1 MNTDAV
7 ELFYSYA
14 HEDETFRKK
23 LEKHLSVL
31 KNQGVI
37 REWHDRKIVAGS
49 DWEEQIDGHLNSSR
63 IILLLVSSDF
73 LASNYITSVE
83 VTRAMERHEAGE
95 ARVVPV
101 ILRPCL
107 WDGTPFAKLQGL
119 PKDGKPV
126 TEWSNR
132 ENAFSDIARGIRSV
146 VEELKKSV
154 DADGPVKIKETP
166 LVMPDPIPAL
176 GIFIDR
182 VDVID
187 EIRRFFH
194 EDVGRLIVLQGFPGM
209 GKTTLAA
216 RLSGLIRSRVR
227 AVLWF
232 KCHPDRL
239 SSDVLFA
246 KFHAFFEENE
256 DHSLR
261 GIWNDMNPG
270 LFDVKI
276 NRLIRAL
283 DSNRYLIVFDEFE
296 NWLGDDFRIKNE
308 HVKKVLS
315 DIFCAAHKSKFILV
329 SHKRPA
335 FEPLTIPLPF
345 GSMKEHT
352 VLGLSEPYAIQLL
365 RESGLDIED
374 EELMGRIVNY
384 CDGNPLL
391 LQMFSYQV
399 RIRRRDPGELIE
411 AGAKETKFA
420 NLLREATSGLSRESR
435 RELERLSVF
444 RLPLSNRRQK
454 TPGVHYN
461 TAVEPLVDR
470 FLVISGESID
480 VPIIVKNFMLETLSE
495 SRRLELHKEA
505 AAFYKQLHGDRTPRD
520 YETLQSVLEEAY
532 HRFQGGDNEH
542 AATIVMPAVVL
553 LVDWG
558 YIEQAE
564 QQALQVEHNVSD
576 NHLLAQC
583 AGILGRI
590 NDLRS
595 NYTAALEYFEN
606 ALELYIS
613 VNDHG
618 GAAGTMFRIGS
629 IYNALRQFKR
639 ADTYFQRCIEH
650 CDKHGVNEKRGG
662 ALLSMA
668 WNRKEQAFETGKV
681 LELYRSSLEYAEKEK
696 DYITVS
702 SAHRQIGF
710 LLWSKR
716 QNKEEA
722 LRHYEQALR
731 ISRSSNLVKEIGAIH
746 VDLGYLHNEWGEYS
760 EAGKNCLQ
768 AIEILKA
775 LGNNY
780 ALGNAYCNFAGVM
793 ESTGMVDN
801 AVRYYELSIKISSEI
816 KNFGC
821 TAYAALRL
829 GMVHQKQNNL
839 GEAKKRFLEAD
850 LLCREYG
857 LNEIGNE
864 VKNRLNKLKK
874 LVSQSND

>member
-1 MNTDAV
+1 MNSNAV

-14 HEDETFRKK
+14 HEDEKFRKK

-37 REWHDRKIVAGS
+37 RDWHDRKIIAGS
-49 DWEEQIDGHLNSSR
+49 DWEEQIDDHLNSSQ

-73 LASNYITSVE
+73 LASDYITSVE

-119 PKDGKPV
+119 PRDGKPV

-132 ENAFSDIARGIRSV
+132 DNAFSDIAGGIRSV
-146 VEELKKSV
+146 VEELKK
-154 DADGPVKIKETP
+154 PVGANVPNVPNVPVQIKGTP
-166 LVMPDPIPAL
+166 LVLPDPVPAL

-182 VDVID
+182 EDVIE

-194 EDVGRLIVLQGFPGM
+194 EDVGRLIVLQGFPGI

-216 RLSGLIRSRVR
+216 RLSGLMRSRFKS
-227 AVLWF
+227 VLWF

-246 KFHAFFEENE
+246 KFHAFFQENE

-261 GIWNDMNPG
+261 GIWNDMNPE

-283 DSNRYLIVFDEFE
+283 DSNRYLIIFDEFE
-296 NWLGDDFRIKNE
+296 NWLGDDFQIKNE

-315 DIFCAAHKSKFILV
+315 DIFCAAHNSKFILV

-335 FEPLTIPLPF
+335 FEPLTIPLPL

-352 VLGLSEPYAIQLL
+352 ILGLSGPYAIQLL
-365 RESGLDIED
+365 RESGLCIED
-374 EELMGRIVNY
+374 KELMGRIVNY

-420 NLLREATSGLSRESR
+420 NLLLEATSGLSRESR

-454 TPGVHYN
+454 TPGVRFN

-470 FLVISGESID
+470 FLVISGEYID
-480 VPIIVKNFMLETLSE
+480 VPIIVRNFMLETLSE

-532 HRFQGGDNEH
+532 HRFQGGDKEH

-564 QQALQVEHNVSD
+564 QQVLQVEHNVSD

-590 NDLRS
+590 DDLRS
-595 NYTAALEYFEN
+595 NYTAALEHFEN
-606 ALELYIS
+606 ALELYTS
-613 VNDHG
+613 VKDYRG
-618 GAAGTMFRIGS
+618 VARTLSRIGG
-629 IYNALRQFKR
+629 IHNALLKFDK
-639 ADTYFQRCIEH
+639 ADSYFRECIEV
-650 CDKHGVNEKRGG
+650 CEKHGINENRGRIF
-662 ALLSMA
+662 LSMG
-668 WNRKEQAFETGKV
+668 WNRQARSFETGKV
-681 LELYRSSLEYAEKEK
+681 LEFYQSSLDYAKQER
-696 DYITVS
+696 DYKTIS
-702 SAHRQIGF
+702 SAHCNMGF
-710 LLWSKR
+710 SLWDKKG
-716 QNKEEA
+716 NKDEA
-722 LRHYEQALR
+722 LKHYKQALK
-731 ISRSSNLVKEIGAIH
+731 ISRSYNLVKEIGAIH
-746 VDLGYLHNEWGEYS
+746 AELGYLYNEWGEFD
-760 EAGKNCLQ
+760 EAEKNCLQ
-768 AIEILKA
+768 AIEIFIA
-775 LGNNY
+775 LGDNY
-780 ALGNAYCNFAGVM
+780 GLGNAYCNFGRVM
-793 ESTGMVDN
+793 ESRDTVDE
-801 AVRYYELSIKISSEI
+801 AVRYYKLSIKISSEI

-829 GMVHQKQNNL
+829 GMVYQKQNNID
-839 GEAKKRFLEAD
+839 EAKKRFLEAD

-864 VKNRLNKLKK
+864 VKTQLNKLKK
-874 LVSQSND
+874 

>member
-1 MNTDAV
+1 MNTNAV

-14 HEDETFRKK
+14 HEDEKYRKE
-23 LEKHLSVL
+23 LEKHLSVI

-37 REWHDRKIVAGS
+37 RDWHDRKISPGS
-49 DWEEQIDGHLNSSR
+49 DWENEIHRYLNSSH
-63 IILLLVSSDF
+63 IILLLVSPDF

-83 VTRAMERHEAGE
+83 VKRAMERHEAGE

-107 WDGTPFAKLQGL
+107 WDATPFAKLQVL
-119 PKDGKPV
+119 PKEGKPV
-126 TEWSNR
+126 TKWSNR
-132 ENAFSDIARGIRSV
+132 DDAFLDVAGGIRSV
-146 VEELKKSV
+146 VEELKKPV
-154 DADGPVKIKETP
+154 DVNVPVQIKGPP
-166 LVMPDPIPAL
+166 LVLPDPIPAL

-182 VDVID
+182 EDVIED
-187 EIRRFFH
+187 IRIFFH
-194 EDVGRLIVLQGFPGM
+194 EDVCRLIVLQGFPGI

-216 RLSGLIRSRVR
+216 RLSGLMRSRFKS
-227 AVLWF
+227 VLWF
-232 KCHPDRL
+232 KCHPGRL

-261 GIWNDMNPG
+261 GIWNDMNPE
-270 LFDVKI
+270 LVDVKI

-283 DSNRYLIVFDEFE
+283 DANRYLIIFDEFE
-296 NWLGDDFRIKNE
+296 NWLGDDFQIENE
-308 HVKKVLS
+308 HVRKVLS
-315 DIFCAAHKSKFILV
+315 DIFCAAHKSKCILV

-335 FEPLTIPLPF
+335 LERLTTPLPF
-345 GSMKEHT
+345 GSLREHT
-352 VLGLSEPYAIQLL
+352 IPGLSEPYAIQLL
-365 RESGLDIED
+365 RESGLSIED
-374 EELMGRIVNY
+374 KELMGRIVNY
-384 CDGNPLL
+384 CDGNPLM

-399 RIRRRDPGELIE
+399 RIRRRDPAELIA
-411 AGAKETKFA
+411 AGAKEAKFA
-420 NLLREATSGLSRESR
+420 NLLVEATSGLSRESR
-435 RELERLSVF
+435 NELERLSVF
-444 RLPLSNRRQK
+444 RLPLSRRRQK
-454 TPGVHYN
+454 TLGVHYN

-470 FLVISGESID
+470 FLVTGGESID
-480 VPIIVKNFMLETLSE
+480 VPVIVKIFMLETLSE

-505 AAFYKQLHGDRTPRD
+505 AAFYKQLHEDRTPGD
-520 YETLQSVLEEAY
+520 YETLQLVLEEAY
-532 HRFQGGDNEH
+532 HKFQAGDIGN
-542 AATIVMPAVVL
+542 AAMIVMPAAGL

-564 QQALQVEHNVSD
+564 QQALQVEKNIND
-576 NHLLAQC
+576 NRLLAQC

-606 ALELYIS
+606 ALELYTS

-629 IYNALRQFKR
+629 IYNARRQFKR
-639 ADTYFQRCIEH
+639 ADSYFQRCIKLS
-650 CDKHGVNEKRGG
+650 DKQGVSEKRGG

-668 WNRKEQAFETGKV
+668 WNRKEQSCETGKV
-681 LELYRSSLEYAEKEK
+681 LELYRVSLETAEKEK
-696 DYITVS
+696 DYITIS

-710 LLWSKR
+710 LLWSKQ

-722 LRHYEQALR
+722 LRHYEHALR

-760 EAGKNCLQ
+760 EAEKNCLQ

-801 AVRYYELSIKISSEI
+801 AVQYYKLSIKISSEI

-829 GMVHQKQNNL
+829 GMVYQKQNNI
-839 GEAKKRFLEAD
+839 GEAEKRFLEAD

-857 LNEIGNE
+857 LNEIGKD
-864 VKNRLNKLKK
+864 VKNQLNILKK
-874 LVSQSND
+874 